1 MKNNKIAVFI
11 HKNDNIFNSTIKELP
26 LLGIIDGN
34 NIYKWI
40 SYNKFEKE
48 PTPIPKNY
56 IKNRY
61 S

>member
-1 MKNNKIAVFI
+1 MKNDKIGVFI
-11 HKNDNIFNSTIKELP
+11 YKNDNIYNPSIKKLP

-48 PTPIPKNY
+48 P
-56 IKNRY
+56 NRVAKIY
-61 S
+61 KKLN